1 MAFPEK
7 ITNREYKVAGAF
19 FTILGLLLTY
29 GAYNEFNAD
38 ESLPKAVAIIFLG
51 TSALMLLCGLLC
63 IVTKPIRGVLVAG
76 AVSFGG
82 TAIACLMVL
91 GLSSEKPWIL
101 GLVVIPFAIMTVKTI
116 MWRKRRKA
124 VQTDEQDPSS
134 SESPPDDQSEPHDEH

>member
-1 MAFPEK
+1 MAFPDK

-29 GAYNEFNAD
+29 GAYNELNAD

-76 AVSFGG
+76 AVSSGG

-91 GLSSEKPWIL
+91 GFSSERPWIL
-101 GLVVIPFAIMTVKTI
+101 GLYVIPFAIMTAKTI

-124 VQTDEQDPSS
+124 IQTDEQDPSS
-134 SESPPDDQSEPHDEH
+134 SESPQDDQPETH